1 MTQIAI
7 LGAGS
12 WGTALAVILSRARK
26 AHEISLWV
34 HNAALAEAMQHHRE
48 NNTYLPGVALPAGIQ
63 VTHEIPAAL
72 ERAHI
77 VIGVMPSVH
86 ARGIYSQV
94 LPCVSREMIFVSATK
109 GLEPATPLRMSKVI
123 AQILTQAGA
132 ATNTVMAMAGGAGL
146 RDAGDRN
153 PRAVLLG
160 REVMVKRGHVEV
172 VEVQEDAAVG

>member
-12 WGTALAVILSRARK
+12 WGTALALILSRTRK
-26 AHEISLWV
+26 THEISLWV
-34 HNAALAEAMQHHRE
+34 HNAALAEAMQHHRV
-48 NNTYLPGVALPAGIQ
+48 NNTYLPGVALPAGIR

-86 ARGIYSQV
+86 ARGIYSRV
-94 LPCVSREMIFVSATK
+94 LPCVSRETIFVSATK
-109 GLEPATPLRMSKVI
+109 GLEPATHLRMSKVI

-132 ATNTVMAMAGGAGL
+132 TTNS
-146 RDAGDRN
+146 RRI
-153 PRAVLLG
+153 AVLSG
-160 REVMVKRGHVEV
+160 PSFAAEAARGEPTAV
-172 VEVQEDAAVG
+172 VL